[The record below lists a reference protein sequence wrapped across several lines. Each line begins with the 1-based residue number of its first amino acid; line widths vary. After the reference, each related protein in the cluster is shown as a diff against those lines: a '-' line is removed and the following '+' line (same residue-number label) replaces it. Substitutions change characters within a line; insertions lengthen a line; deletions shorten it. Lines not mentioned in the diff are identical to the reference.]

1 MMLVFA
7 VSFWTWVIP
16 VIAFLFL
23 LGMLSMF
30 SKFYRKVGPEEALV
44 RSGVKGLT
52 VVNGRGMFVVPVL
65 HRVETMDLSVKRIE
79 ISRKAMSGLICQD
92 NIRADIEVAFFVR
105 VNNTNSDIL
114 AVAQAL
120 GCKRASEQQALVEL
134 FDAKFSEALKTV
146 GKKFDFVE
154 LYNERDK
161 FKEEILK
168 VIGTD
173 LNGYLLEDCAIDYLE
188 QTPLEMLNPQNILDA
203 EGIKKITELTA
214 QEKVQENHFTREKEK
229 TLKKQDVEAAE
240 AIYELERQRVEAE
253 EKQQREIAS
262 ITAREQ
268 AEAEKVRQEERLRSE
283 AARIATDEEVKVAEE
298 NKDRQIIVAMKN
310 KMRTDAVET
319 ERIEKDR
326 LLEVTERE
334 RVVGLADIEKEKAI
348 EAEKRN
354 VQEVIRER
362 VVVERSV
369 VEENERIKDTEEF
382 ATADRE
388 KKVAVTLAEK
398 EAEEALV
405 KQIKEAEAARKAA
418 EFDAEKIVVVAEADR
433 AAAEKKT
440 AATKMLAEAKTA
452 DHAAIGLAEAQ
463 VMEVKA
469 TALEKEGT
477 AEATVLERKAVA
489 EAKGKEAI
497 AVAIEKEGTAE
508 ANVMQLKFSAD
519 AKGIEE
525 KANAMKLFDGVGREH
540 EEFKLRL
547 NKDKDI
553 EIAAISAQTDIA
565 EAQSRIVGESLKTAR
580 IDIVGGETTF
590 FDKIVDSIKGGKA
603 VDRWIHNSETLTDVK
618 NTFFNGNP
626 EYYQQKLEGFV
637 EKFNMNWEDV
647 KDLSVSAL
655 IGKMLVAADDDESKS
670 ELNRV
675 FDFLKSKGLADRK
688 VMSLGLGM
696 VENKEA

>member
-1 MMLVFA
+1 MLLA
-7 VSFWTWVIP
+7 NLWTYLLPGLGVLF
-16 VIAFLFL
+16 FLGL
-23 LGMLSMF
+23 LSMF

-52 VVNGRGMFVVPVL
+52 VATGNGMFVIPVL
-65 HRVETMDLSVKRIE
+65 HRVDEMDLSVKRIE
-79 ISRKAMSGLICQD
+79 IARKHESGLICQD

-105 VNNTNSDIL
+105 VNNTIDDIL
-114 AVAQAL
+114 QVAQSL
-120 GCKRASEQQALVEL
+120 GCRRASEQQALVEL

-146 GKKFDFVE
+146 GKQFDFVE

-168 VIGTD
+168 TIGTD
-173 LNGYLLEDCAIDYLE
+173 LNGYVLDDCAIDYLE
-188 QTPLEMLNPQNILDA
+188 QTPLEMLDPQNILDA

-214 QEKVQENHFTREKEK
+214 REKVQENHFTREKEK
-229 TLKKQDVEAAE
+229 TIKKQDVEAAE

-253 EKQQREIAS
+253 EKQQREIAA

-268 AEAEKVRQEERLRSE
+268 AEAEKIRQEERLRAES
-283 AARIATDEEVKVAEE
+283 ARIATEEEVKVAEE
-298 NKDRQIIVAMKN
+298 NKERQIIVALKN
-310 KMRTDAVET
+310 KQRTDAVET

-326 LLEVTERE
+326 QLEVTERE
-334 RVVGLADIEKEKAI
+334 RVVGLANIEKEKAI
-348 EAEKRN
+348 ETEKRN
-354 VQEVIRER
+354 VQDVIRER

-369 VEENERIKDTEEF
+369 VEEQERIKDTEQF

-405 KQIKEAEAARKAA
+405 KDVKAAEAAKKAA
-418 EFDAEKIVVVAEADR
+418 EFEAEKTVVVAEADR

-452 DHAAIGLAEAQ
+452 DHAAIGLADAQ
-463 VMEVKA
+463 VIEAKA
-469 TALEKEGT
+469 TAHEKQGT
-477 AEATVLERKAVA
+477 AEANVLERKAVA

-497 AVAIEKEGTAE
+497 ASAIEKEGTAE
-508 ANVMQLKFSAD
+508 ANVLRLKFSAD
-519 AKGIEE
+519 ATGIEE
-525 KANAMKLFDGVGREH
+525 KANAMKLFDGVGKEH

-547 NKDKDI
+547 NKDKEI
-553 EIAAISAQTDIA
+553 EIAAIHAQQEIA
-565 EAQSRIVGESLKTAR
+565 EAQSHIVGEALKSAR

-603 VDRWIHNSETLTDVK
+603 VDRFVHNSETITDIK

-626 EYYQQKLEGFV
+626 DYFRDKLEGFV
-637 EKFNMNWEDV
+637 EQFNMNFEDV
-647 KDLSVSAL
+647 KDLSISAL
-655 IGKMLVAADDDESKS
+655 IGKMLLQAEDDESKS
-670 ELNRV
+670 DLNRIL
-675 FDFLKSKGLADRK
+675 DFVKSKGLANKK
-688 VMSLGLGM
+688 VKTLGLGM
-696 VENKEA
+696 VEK